1 MNRVIQAVLLI
12 IAIFVLGTTGYVI
25 IGLATGQQWSLL
37 NCAYMTI
44 ITLATVGYGEILDL
58 SGNPIGRL
66 YTIVLIMLG
75 MGVLL
80 YGVSTITAFI
90 VEGDLTK
97 ALWRRKMEKEIRK
110 KKSHFIVCG
119 AGSTGFY
126 IIEELLATGRDFVV
140 IDKEN
145 ESIERARKDGEF
157 AYIIGDA
164 TDDDILLKGGIKEAA
179 GVVTALPDDK
189 DNLFVTV
196 SARELNKNIRIIAK
210 VIDPQSRSKM
220 ILAGATS
227 VVSPNAIGGL
237 RMVSEM
243 VRPHVVTFLDKML
256 RDRDEIYRFEE
267 VRIPEGSRFIGK
279 RLKETGIHDEMGIPI
294 LAIREAGGE
303 NFIYN
308 PKPDTEVKKDMV
320 FVVLAKKEEVNRLKE
335 CL

>member
-1 MNRVIQAVLLI
+1 MKRVIKAVLLI
-12 IAIFVLGTTGYVI
+12 IAVFVLGTTGYVI
-25 IGLATGQQWSLL
+25 IGLLTGHHWSLL

-44 ITLATVGYGEILDL
+44 ITLATVGYGEILDM

-66 YTIVLIMLG
+66 YTIVLIMTG

-110 KKSHFIVCG
+110 KRGHFIVCG

-140 IDKEN
+140 IDKEREN
-145 ESIERARKDGEF
+145 MERARKDGEF
-157 AYIIGDA
+157 PYVLGDA
-164 TDDDILLKGGIKEAA
+164 TDDDILLKAGIKEA
-179 GVVTALPDDK
+179 GGIVTALPDDK

-256 RDRDEIYRFEE
+256 RERDEVYRFEE
-267 VRIPEGSRFIGK
+267 VKIPEGSRFIGK
-279 RLKETGIHDEMGIPI
+279 KLKETGILDEMGIPI
-294 LAIREAGGE
+294 LAIRESGIE

-308 PKPDTEVKKDMV
+308 PKPDTEIKKEMV
-320 FVVLAKKEEVNRLKE
+320 FVVLAKSDEVRRLKE
-335 CL
+335 YL